1 MDTLFLGDHQC
12 SRLDLVF
19 LCNSRRLVKGL
30 RRDYEAGFAGIAGL
44 VAYYLEIARRNK
56 QNRTHPSSQFF
67 RVDR

>member
-1 MDTLFLGDHQC
+1 
-12 SRLDLVF
+12 
-19 LCNSRRLVKGL
+19 VKGL
-30 RRDYEAGFAGIAGL
+30 RRDYEAGFAGFAGL